1 MEDLHTFYTNVVW
14 HFDLTMFYMSKCQ
27 TWRLFQE
34 RIDSVIYLTFKTDY
48 WSFLS
53 ASSPT
58 KWPPEIDS
66 LSVFYLLSVAFLSQ
80 KSNTITYPQP
90 KSYWMIDRTLNDQ
103 FMAWYYLWPL
113 KYRKRSLVPQ
123 VVSHRLRRRVL
134 LCLSC
139 YYVIF
144 SSQYYHSLSPIPISY
159 HVLIAESLVLF
170 SVAKSILP
178 SAASRF
184 RVTHFYV
191 GLSIC
196 RYLKFC
202 MSEQSVTFSL
212 CQCRNSLEI

>member
-1 MEDLHTFYTNVVW
+1 MTWGIQGSPQIQERVQMEDLHTFYTNVVW

-123 VVSHRLRRRVL
+123 VVSHRSVDV
-134 LCLSC
+134 
-139 YYVIF
+139 YYCACHV
-144 SSQYYHSLSPIPISY
+144 STSHSQTI
-159 HVLIAESLVLF
+159 V
-170 SVAKSILP
+170 
-178 SAASRF
+178 F
-184 RVTHFYV
+184 RQY
-191 GLSIC
+191 
-196 RYLKFC
+196 
-202 MSEQSVTFSL
+202 QSVIMF
-212 CQCRNSLEI
+212 